1 MREFIKFMFGGY
13 WNDGDSNAVGGR
25 STLIFIWLMLSFA
38 SFSTAVLALMF
49 LGY

>member
-1 MREFIKFMFGGY
+1 MREFIKFMFGAD

-25 STLIFIWLMLSFA
+25 STLIFVWLMMGFA
-38 SFSTAVLALMF
+38 GFSTAVLALMF

>member
-1 MREFIKFMFGGY
+1 MREFIKFMFGGD

-25 STLIFIWLMLSFA
+25 SALIFVWLMLSFA
-38 SFSTAVLALMF
+38 GVSIAVLALMF

>member
-1 MREFIKFMFGGY
+1 MREYIKFMFGGD

-25 STLIFIWLMLSFA
+25 ATLIFCWLMLSFVGV
-38 SFSTAVLALMF
+38 STAVIALAL